1 MFMARLMEVLF
12 ILVSFIAFFDF
23 RSRGSSFQNS
33 VVLFCVDVEWF
44 IL

>member
-1 MFMARLMEVLF
+1 MFMARLMEVRLF

-33 VVLFCVDVEWF
+33 VVLFGVDV
-44 IL
+44 